1 MRRRLIQSTLAVVL
15 VVIAVFGVSL
25 VIVETRTIGASAQER
40 VDLEALRL
48 ASIVDSRILGDE
60 QINAEIL
67 EDQVTDQRYARVA
80 IPGRDPIE
88 VGTKPTGEVIQSK
101 EAVGEEGETVVVE
114 EPRSSITREVGRT
127 FLIIGAVALLAVIAA
142 VLLAVRQANRL
153 ASPLTDLAE
162 TAERLGSGDPRPRH
176 KRYGVP
182 ELDRVADV
190 LDSSAE
196 RIARMLTAER
206 RLAADASHQLR
217 TPLTALSMRLEE
229 ITLTD
234 DPDTVKEEATI
245 ALGQV
250 ERLTDVVQRLLTNS
264 RDPRTGSAVTFDL
277 DEVINQQLA
286 EWRPAYR
293 SVGRAI
299 VSSGKRHLQAV
310 GTPGAVAQVLAALI
324 ENSLMHGGGTV
335 ALRTRVTGNQAVVEV
350 TDEGEESPPSSAPG
364 SSSGPSVA
372 KTRPVSASLWPVIW
386 RRRTA
391 DGSKCSRRSRRSSA
405 CSCPVRRRSGRQRG
419 RSRRRF
425 DSRSAKNARELP
437 GRTVLRQEGLRRQER
452 FGTGHGLAGRERT
465 EHPGAVGPEA
475 EQGRDTDAEELEEV
489 ALQGAVEVEAVRGD
503 VQNAVLDHQADGA
516 EQQEEREFLGAAAL
530 VAVAVGEIAEAYV
543 VGDDRHHRGDH
554 TGPHDL
560 QIRGAADEVE
570 DEKIDPQPQA
580 ADHPELGELPCQPVD
595 TLAYHAARR
604 GMCPA

>member
-25 VIVETRTIGASAQER
+25 VIVETRTIGNSAQER
-40 VDLEALRL
+40 VDSEAQKL
-48 ASIVDSRILGDE
+48 ASIVDSRLIGD
-60 QINAEIL
+60 ARVSGEIL
-67 EDQVTDQRYARVA
+67 KAQVTGQRYAVIR
-80 IPGRDPIE
+80 IPGKDPIE
-88 VGTKPTGEVIQSK
+88 VGTKPGGDVIHAK
-101 EAVGEEGETVVVE
+101 VKGEEGETVIVQ
-114 EPRSSITREVGRT
+114 EPRSSVTREVGRT
-127 FLIIGAVALLAVIAA
+127 LLIIAAVALLAIVAA

-245 ALGQV
+245 ALTQV
-250 ERLTDVVQRLLTNS
+250 ERLTDVVERLLTNA

-277 DEVINQQLA
+277 DEVIKQQLE

-293 SVGRAI
+293 SAGRAI
-299 VSSGKRHLQAV
+299 VSSGKRHLRAV

-335 ALRTRVTGNQAVVEV
+335 ALRTRVTGNQAVIEV
-350 TDEGEESPPSSAPG
+350 TDEG
-364 SSSGPSVA
+364 SGVPADLGARIFERAISGRNSTGIGLAVA
-372 KTRPVSASLWPVIW
+372 RDLAE
-386 RRRTA
+386 A
-391 DGSKCSRRSRRSSA
+391 DGGRLEMLQAQPPVFGLFLSRTPMKR
-405 CSCPVRRRSGRQRG
+405 PQ
-419 RSRRRF
+419 
-425 DSRSAKNARELP
+425 
-437 GRTVLRQEGLRRQER
+437 
-452 FGTGHGLAGRERT
+452 
-465 EHPGAVGPEA
+465 
-475 EQGRDTDAEELEEV
+475 LEE
-489 ALQGAVEVEAVRGD
+489 EPTVR
-503 VQNAVLDHQADGA
+503 
-516 EQQEEREFLGAAAL
+516 
-530 VAVAVGEIAEAYV
+530 
-543 VGDDRHHRGDH
+543 
-554 TGPHDL
+554 
-560 QIRGAADEVE
+560 
-570 DEKIDPQPQA
+570 
-580 ADHPELGELPCQPVD
+580 
-595 TLAYHAARR
+595 
-604 GMCPA
+604 

>member
-25 VIVETRTIGASAQER
+25 VIVETRTISNSAQER
-40 VDLEALRL
+40 VESEAVRL
-48 ASIVDSRILGDE
+48 ASIVDSRILAAE
-60 QINAEIL
+60 NVNAEVL
-67 EDQVTDQRYARVA
+67 RNPVSKEQYAEIRV
-80 IPGRDPIE
+80 PGRPPIE
-88 VGTKPTGEVIQSK
+88 IGTKPEGDVIRSTQK
-101 EAVGEEGETVVVE
+101 GEEGETVTVE
-114 EPRSSITREVGRT
+114 EPRSAVTREVGRT
-127 FLIIGAVALLAVIAA
+127 LLIIGLVALLAVVAA

-196 RIARMLTAER
+196 RIGRMLTAER

-250 ERLTDVVQRLLTNS
+250 ERLTDVVERLLTNS
-264 RDPRTGSAVTFDL
+264 RDPRTGSAVSFDL
-277 DEVINQQLA
+277 DEVIQQQLA

-293 SVGRAI
+293 SAGRAI
-299 VSSGKRHLQAV
+299 VSSGKRHLRAV

-350 TDEGEESPPSSAPG
+350 TDEGPGVPGDLGARIFERTISGRNSTGIGLAVARDLAEADGGRLELLQTHPPVFGLFLS
-364 SSSGPSVA
+364 
-372 KTRPVSASLWPVIW
+372 
-386 RRRTA
+386 RTA
-391 DGSKCSRRSRRSSA
+391 PARKSGEDQ
-405 CSCPVRRRSGRQRG
+405 PTVR
-419 RSRRRF
+419 
-425 DSRSAKNARELP
+425 
-437 GRTVLRQEGLRRQER
+437 
-452 FGTGHGLAGRERT
+452 
-465 EHPGAVGPEA
+465 
-475 EQGRDTDAEELEEV
+475 
-489 ALQGAVEVEAVRGD
+489 
-503 VQNAVLDHQADGA
+503 
-516 EQQEEREFLGAAAL
+516 
-530 VAVAVGEIAEAYV
+530 
-543 VGDDRHHRGDH
+543 
-554 TGPHDL
+554 
-560 QIRGAADEVE
+560 
-570 DEKIDPQPQA
+570 
-580 ADHPELGELPCQPVD
+580 
-595 TLAYHAARR
+595 
-604 GMCPA
+604 